1 MRPKNAVI
9 VLGSPR
15 KNGNSATLARE
26 TAEGIRTAGSECESF
41 FIHKMNIK
49 PCDGCDSC
57 RKNIEDPC
65 IIDDDMQ
72 IIYPKLRQ
80 ADVLVIASPVY
91 FATVSA
97 QTKLF
102 MDRCYALGGPVDS
115 ALKGKRIGTI
125 LTYEDPDPFVSGA
138 VNALRTFQD
147 VYNYVG
153 ATIIGNVYGSAL
165 EPGEIKKNRDV
176 MKRAFELGK
185 KLVDFE

>member
-1 MRPKNAVI
+1 MSPKKAVI

-26 TAEGIRTAGSECESF
+26 TAEGIRTAGSDCESF
-41 FIHKMNIK
+41 FLHKMDIK
-49 PCDGCDSC
+49 ACDACDSC
-57 RKNIEDPC
+57 RENIEDPC

-72 IIYPKLRQ
+72 IIYAKLRQ
-80 ADVLVIASPVY
+80 ADVLVIAGPVY

-102 MDRCYALGGPVDS
+102 MDRCYALSGPVDS

-147 VYNYVG
+147 VYKYVG
-153 ATIIGNVYGSAL
+153 AEIIGNVYGSAL
-165 EPGEIKKNRDV
+165 EPGEIKKNLDV
-176 MKRAFELGK
+176 MNRAFELGK
-185 KLVDFE
+185 KLVDY

>member
-1 MRPKNAVI
+1 MCPKKAVI

-15 KNGNSATLARE
+15 ENGNSATLARK
-26 TAEGIRTAGSECESF
+26 TAEGIRTAGSDCESF
-41 FIHKMNIK
+41 FLHKMNIK
-49 PCDGCDSC
+49 PCDACDLC
-57 RKNIEDPC
+57 RKNTEDPC

-72 IIYPKLRQ
+72 IIHSKLRQ
-80 ADVLVIASPVY
+80 ADVLVIAGPVY

-125 LTYEDPDPFVSGA
+125 LTYEDLDPFISGA

-165 EPGEIKKNRDV
+165 EPGEIKKDRDV

-185 KLVDFE
+185 KLVDY